1 MAESEKQSFVL
12 YFDAYPSVEELPP
25 DQRGELFSA
34 LYQYAIDAAA
44 GTGSLDTVLS
54 PPSGHGSGGPDGL
67 RLHGRCIQRDT
78 DKWRAKHQRYREAA
92 LRRHREAGGKTAG
105 DDAWRYV
112 EDPARPVPG
121 NEKAPRMGSF
131 SVRRWEI
138 EVLVS
143 GSAGRV

>member
-1 MAESEKQSFVL
+1 M
-12 YFDAYPSVEELPP
+12 EELPP

-54 PPSGHGSGGPDGL
+54 RHPDMAPAA
-67 RLHGRCIQRDT
+67 RMAFAFMGRCIQRDT

-92 LRRHREAGGKTAG
+92 LRRHREAGGKPAG

-112 EDPARPVPG
+112 EDPPAPVPG
-121 NEKAPRMGSF
+121 E
-131 SVRRWEI
+131 
-138 EVLVS
+138 
-143 GSAGRV
+143 

>member
-54 PPSGHGSGGPDGL
+54 RHPDMAPAA
-67 RLHGRCIQRDT
+67 RMAFAFMGRCIQRDT
-78 DKWRAKHQRYREAA
+78 DKWRAKHRRYREAA

-105 DDAWRYV
+105 DDVWRYV
-112 EDPARPVPG
+112 EDPPAPVPG
-121 NEKAPRMGSF
+121 E
-131 SVRRWEI
+131 
-138 EVLVS
+138 
-143 GSAGRV
+143 

>member
-34 LYQYAIDAAA
+34 LYQYAHRR
-44 GTGSLDTVLS
+44 GGGHRQ
-54 PPSGHGSGGPDGL
+54 PGHGALPAIRTWL
-67 RLHGRCIQRDT
+67 RRPGWPSPSWAGAVQRDT

-92 LRRHREAGGKTAG
+92 LRRHREAGGKPAG

-112 EDPARPVPG
+112 EDPPAPVPG
-121 NEKAPRMGSF
+121 E
-131 SVRRWEI
+131 
-138 EVLVS
+138 
-143 GSAGRV
+143 